1 MQPETRRFLDDGL
14 ATAREIQLIGAEAY
28 LESRRDALAIER
40 LLEILGEVFVR
51 IRDHEPSLLDKITD
65 AYLIIGMRNV
75 LAHGYD
81 VIDPNR
87 VVAAIRE
94 RLPVLIQEIE
104 NVRQ

>member
-1 MQPETRRFLDDGL
+1 MRPETERFLDDGL

-28 LESRRDALAIER
+28 VVNRRDALAIER

-51 IRDHEPSLLDKITD
+51 IRDHEPSVLDEITD
-65 AYLIIGMRNV
+65 AYLVIGMRNV

-81 VIDPNR
+81 IIDPIR

-94 RLPVLIQEIE
+94 RLPILIQEIE